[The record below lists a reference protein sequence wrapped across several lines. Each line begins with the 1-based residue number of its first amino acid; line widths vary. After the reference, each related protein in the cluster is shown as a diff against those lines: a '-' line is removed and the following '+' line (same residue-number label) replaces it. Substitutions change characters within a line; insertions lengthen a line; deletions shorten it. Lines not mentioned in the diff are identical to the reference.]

1 MHYVFSGD
9 HGDSVAH
16 AQSMMYPPTTAGF
29 SSTSS
34 DGGDLPLNMHADD
47 SMQADDDMMEDDEEE
62 SEADAQMHDGTEQ
75 QAADRNRDKSP
86 RDQGKKVRSHSRE
99 EAGVTEQVMENTECK
114 KEPNGNGIGEEN
126 GLEESECPGESQGHF
141 LKENVFKDS
150 EGIQGKITNQSVAE
164 DEILDNNLDGASDTT
179 PQHNLDSGATID
191 QSWLVRKQGIFFIMI
206 RSRRKIKMDIRRWY
220 FPCLYFCVLFMCL
233 QTH

>member
-9 HGDSVAH
+9 HGDSV

-34 DGGDLPLNMHADD
+34 DGADLPLNMHADD
-47 SMQADDDMMEDDEEE
+47 SMQADDDMMEDDEDE

-75 QAADRNRDKSP
+75 QAANRNRDKSP
-86 RDQGKKVRSHSRE
+86 RDQGKTERSHSRE
-99 EAGVTEQVMENTECK
+99 EAGPTDNGMENAKCK
-114 KEPNGNGIGEEN
+114 KEPNGAGNGEEN
-126 GLEESECPGESQGHF
+126 GFEESEGQGQSQGHF

-150 EGIQGKITNQSVAE
+150 KGIQGKITNQSVAE

-191 QSWLVRKQGIFFIMI
+191 QS
-206 RSRRKIKMDIRRWY
+206 
-220 FPCLYFCVLFMCL
+220 
-233 QTH
+233 